1 MKKIIFYFLSAIVLV
16 VGTSLV
22 YACTHESMNETSVSQ
37 QDSYEKLR
45 YELKQYKPIGGIKL

>member
-22 YACTHESMNETSVSQ
+22 YACTHESMNETSVSHKIPMRN
-37 QDSYEKLR
+37 YVMN
-45 YELKQYKPIGGIKL
+45 